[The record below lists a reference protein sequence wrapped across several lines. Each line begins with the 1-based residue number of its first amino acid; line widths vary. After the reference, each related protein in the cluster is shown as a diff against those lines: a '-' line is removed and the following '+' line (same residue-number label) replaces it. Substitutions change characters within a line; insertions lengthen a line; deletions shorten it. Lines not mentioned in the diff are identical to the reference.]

1 MTVFVDF
8 IANIAIWIYLAC
20 GLVMLFY
27 IRATVVSWRERGTA
41 LHVAEK
47 EAATS
52 RAYHSVATIGLLLLV
67 VGAVALMVTLAPI
80 LRRLGGE
87 EWPES
92 MLATPPSAL
101 PPLSVT
107 PTPTLERPT
116 RPAVVMRP
124 TSPVSSPTTQPP
136 PAQVCPNPQARIT
149 SPGTGAKVQGRVE
162 IRGTANIDQFKYY
175 KVEYGVGETP
185 LGWMVIEDLK
195 YEPVSEGVL
204 VVWDTGSLTPGTY
217 TLLLTV
223 VDISG
228 NYPEPRCRVSVTLE

>member
-116 RPAVVMRP
+116 RPAVVIRP

-149 SPGTGAKVQGRVE
+149 SPGMGAKVQGRVE
-162 IRGTANIDQFKYY
+162 IRGTADIEDFRDY
-175 KVEYGVGETP
+175 KVEFAAGDSPSEWAY
-185 LGWMVIEDLK
+185 LGGGR
-195 YEPVSEGVL
+195 EPVSDGL
-204 VVWDTGSLTPGTY
+204 LFVWDVSGLPAGGY
-217 TLLLTV
+217 TLRLTV
-223 VDISG
+223 VDRTG
-228 NYPEPRCRVSVTLE
+228 NYPQPCDLQVIVE